1 MVDDGVSGR
10 GHRTNMMNSAWG
22 ALGVSTCNHASF
34 GYEAVMPYAV
44 EIADNAT
51 TKGMIS
57 AQTGGTPT
65 GYTG

>member
-1 MVDDGVSGR
+1 
-10 GHRTNMMNSAWG
+10 MMNSAWG